1 MTGTDGTVLVLG
13 GAGLVGFQ
21 VCRRIARDLKPAR
34 LVVASLYQREVRE
47 AIKELHKEFP
57 AVQVEGCWGNVFTR
71 VEFSHRDRTEILESH
86 TWRRAVF
93 DDVFGDKE
101 PAFATSKLVEIILQY
116 KPAII
121 VDTINTA
128 TGISYQDVHTTS
140 LEIAH
145 MLRAR
150 WEQAQASGHSDLRL
164 TKADV
169 RLIETLLVSQS
180 IPQLIRHVQLIWDAM
195 VKVGTRVL
203 VKVGTTGTGGM
214 GLNIPYTHSEDKPSA
229 RLMSKTAV
237 AFAHTGLLFLLA
249 RTPGGPIV
257 KELKPAAMIGYRKV
271 DYRTIRRHNEPV
283 KVFASKVE
291 SLGTE
296 MNLTPRTDF
305 AEAGELMMVGVD
317 TGENG
322 FFTLGEF
329 EAITSMYQM
338 EFVTPEEIA
347 QNIVLE
353 IKGSNTGKDVIAAI
367 DGAVMDP
374 SYRAGYLRQ
383 PVINEMQALER
394 RTNSHSVALGQLGP
408 PELSKLLYEAHLL
421 KVKYKTLE
429 AVVAQQPEQIS
440 RTLLA
445 YLKRH
450 PIRNVI
456 TSIGLPILLP
466 DGRHILC
473 GPRVNI
479 PEYRGQWTVP
489 VTPEA
494 VERWAA
500 KGWVDLRP
508 QNWALW
514 QERFREMLRSAAGFV
529 SEGSAAFGLST
540 YLWKEIRIGEVVAW
554 IFNNDP
560 KIAGYR
566 IKAV

>member
-1 MTGTDGTVLVLG
+1 MLVFG

-47 AIKELHKEFP
+47 AIKELQKEFP
-57 AVQVEGCWGNVFTR
+57 AVSFDGCWGNVFTR
-71 VEFSHRDRTEILESH
+71 AEFSHRDRTEILESH
-86 TWRRAVF
+86 TWRCSVF

-101 PAFATSKLVEIILQY
+101 TAFSTSKLVEIILQY

-150 WEQAQASGHSDLRL
+150 WDEAMRRGESELHLS
-164 TKADV
+164 KADV

-195 VKVGTRVL
+195 VQVGTRVL

-283 KVFASKVE
+283 KLFASKME
-291 SLGTE
+291 ELGE
-296 MNLTPRTDF
+296 QMDLRPRKDF

-347 QNIVLE
+347 QNVVLE

-383 PVINEMQALER
+383 PVINEMQVLEK
-394 RTNSHSVALGQLGP
+394 RTNSFSVALGQLGP

-429 AVVAQQPEQIS
+429 AVVAQDPARIS
-440 RTLLA
+440 RDLSN
-445 YLKRH
+445 YLRRH

-466 DGRHILC
+466 DGKHILR
-473 GPRVNI
+473 GPRINI
-479 PEYRGQWTVP
+479 PEYRGEWSVP
-489 VTPEA
+489 VTAEA
-494 VERWAA
+494 VDRWAA
-500 KGWVDLRP
+500 KGWLDLRP

-514 QERFREMLRSAAGFV
+514 QERFREMIRSAAGFV

-540 YLWKEIRIGEVVAW
+540 YLWKEIRIGEVVGW

-560 KIAGYR
+560 KIGGYR
-566 IKAV
+566 IKAI

>member
-1 MTGTDGTVLVLG
+1 MSGGGETVLVFG

-47 AIKELHKEFP
+47 AIKELQKEFP
-57 AVQVEGCWGNVFTR
+57 AVSFDGCWGNVFTR
-71 VEFSHRDRTEILESH
+71 AEFSHRDRTEILESH
-86 TWRRAVF
+86 TWRRSVF

-101 PAFATSKLVEIILQY
+101 TAFSTSKLVEIILQY

-150 WEQAQASGHSDLRL
+150 WDEAMRRGESELHLS
-164 TKADV
+164 KADV

-195 VKVGTRVL
+195 VQVGTRVL

-283 KVFASKVE
+283 KLFASKME
-291 SLGTE
+291 ELGE
-296 MNLTPRTDF
+296 QMDLRPRKDF

-347 QNIVLE
+347 QNVVLE

-383 PVINEMQALER
+383 PVINEMQVLEK
-394 RTNSHSVALGQLGP
+394 RTNSFSVALGQLGP

-429 AVVAQQPEQIS
+429 AVVAQDPARIS
-440 RTLLA
+440 RDLSN
-445 YLKRH
+445 YLRRH

-466 DGRHILC
+466 DGKHILR
-473 GPRVNI
+473 GPRINI
-479 PEYRGQWTVP
+479 PEYRGEWSVP
-489 VTPEA
+489 VTAEA
-494 VERWAA
+494 VDRWAA
-500 KGWVDLRP
+500 KGWLDLRP

-514 QERFREMLRSAAGFV
+514 QERFREMIRSAAGFV

-540 YLWKEIRIGEVVAW
+540 YLWKEIRIGEVVGW

-560 KIAGYR
+560 KIGGYR
-566 IKAV
+566 IKAI

>member
-1 MTGTDGTVLVLG
+1 MLVFG
-13 GAGLVGFQ
+13 GGGLVGFQ

-47 AIKELHKEFP
+47 AIKELQKEFP
-57 AVQVEGCWGNVFTR
+57 AVSFDGCWGNVFTR
-71 VEFSHRDRTEILESH
+71 AEFSHRDRTEILESH
-86 TWRRAVF
+86 TWRRSVF

-101 PAFATSKLVEIILQY
+101 TAFSTSKLVEIILQY

-145 MLRAR
+145 MLRTR
-150 WEQAQASGHSDLRL
+150 WDEAMSRGEGELHLS
-164 TKADV
+164 KADV

-195 VKVGTRVL
+195 VQVGTRVL

-283 KVFASKVE
+283 KLFASKME
-291 SLGTE
+291 ELSEQMDLR
-296 MNLTPRTDF
+296 PRKDF

-347 QNIVLE
+347 QNVVLE

-383 PVINEMQALER
+383 PVINQMQALEK
-394 RTNSHSVALGQLGP
+394 RTNSFSVALGQLGP

-429 AVVAQQPEQIS
+429 AVVAQDPARIS
-440 RTLLA
+440 RDVSN
-445 YLKRH
+445 YLRRH
-450 PIRNVI
+450 PIRNII

-466 DGRHILC
+466 DGKHILR
-473 GPRVNI
+473 GPRINI
-479 PEYRGQWTVP
+479 PEYRGEWSVP
-489 VTPEA
+489 VTAEA
-494 VERWAA
+494 VDRWAA
-500 KGWVDLRP
+500 KGWLDLRP

-514 QERFREMLRSAAGFV
+514 QERFREMIRSASGFV

-540 YLWKEIRIGEVVAW
+540 YLWKEIRIGEVVGW

-566 IKAV
+566 IKAI